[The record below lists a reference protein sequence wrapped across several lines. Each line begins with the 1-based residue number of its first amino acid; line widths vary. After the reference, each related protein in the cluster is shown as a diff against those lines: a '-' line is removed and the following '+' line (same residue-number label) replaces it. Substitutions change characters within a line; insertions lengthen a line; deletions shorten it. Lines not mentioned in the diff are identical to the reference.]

1 MRASPAQAPVRVGAG
16 GGQMLP
22 EDDCWAMI
30 MQCLKDEPAA
40 LCRCSEVCGA
50 FHALCGNEDMWREI
64 CQRRWAGKLNKKL
77 TPGKRASAR
86 QLDELGFQPIES
98 AHAPAQDLQGAP
110 ARRACAAAVTSG
122 QGRRNNAF
130 PLWKLRCRDSV
141 TRAAAAVRAGCA
153 PARTNLTWKHARAHS
168 HALAHSYF
176 EAEWDSIRTNITIEE
191 VTSHLWRFRFLHYP
205 SPSFVVRYNPDFTY
219 DSCMCV
225 RECERERARQREMC
239 MVWVRM
245 CMVWVCC
252 RVVMCQACVRISVHA
267 GRQVCAYVCG

>member
-1 MRASPAQAPVRVGAG
+1 
-16 GGQMLP
+16 MLP

-40 LCRCSEVCGA
+40 LCRCSE
-50 FHALCGNEDMWREI
+50 
-64 CQRRWAGKLNKKL
+64 
-77 TPGKRASAR
+77 
-86 QLDELGFQPIES
+86 
-98 AHAPAQDLQGAP
+98 DLQGAP

-130 PLWKLRCRDSV
+130 PLWKL
-141 TRAAAAVRAGCA
+141 
-153 PARTNLTWKHARAHS
+153 
-168 HALAHSYF
+168 SYF